1 MASREKNREL
11 MLGKVIPERIK
22 RQNRL
27 QAAESGKAKKIFV
40 RPNLATNP
48 PIHDGVSANLRSVH
62 RYEQSR

>member
-27 QAAESGKAKKIFV
+27 QAADLKK
-40 RPNLATNP
+40 
-48 PIHDGVSANLRSVH
+48 
-62 RYEQSR
+62 